1 MIVYERNSMNLKL
14 DAASIQNAVRKLQFR
29 TKAFIDGKFVA
40 AQSGQTFTT
49 ENPATGKPLA
59 EIAACD
65 APDVDRAVKAAR
77 KAFDSGVWSRMKPG
91 ERKRVLLKWADLLE
105 ANAFELALLDT
116 LEAGKPIGDC
126 ATMDIPD
133 TIHCIRWHA
142 EATDKLYDHV
152 SPTGPENLALIL
164 REPVGVVGCV
174 IPWNFPAQMA
184 AWKLGPALATG
195 NSVVL
200 KPAELT
206 SLSAI
211 RMAEL
216 AAEAGVPAGV
226 LNVVPGLGEAAG
238 QAIGRH
244 MDVDMVAFTGST
256 EVGRY
261 FLKYAAESNLK
272 RIILECGGKS
282 PQVVFEDA
290 PDLDNVANNAVGAA
304 FWNMGENCSC
314 GSRLIVH
321 KKIKDELLARL
332 VKLAKTWKVGDPLD
346 PENRLGAMIEKP
358 HLEKVLGYIAAGK
371 AEGAKLIM
379 GGKRILEKTGG
390 YFVGVTIFDE
400 VSNRMKIA
408 REEIFGPV
416 LSVIPFS
423 TEEEAITLANDTNYG
438 LAASLYTQDLNRAHR
453 AARAIRAGTVSVN
466 CFSEGDITTPFGGF
480 KTSGFFGRD
489 KSIWAHQQYTELK
502 TIWMQLN

>member
-1 MIVYERNSMNLKL
+1 MKLKYS
-14 DAASIQNAVRKLQFR
+14 DVKKTAGKLKFR
-29 TKAFIDGKFVA
+29 TQAFIDGKFVGA
-40 AQSGQTFTT
+40 RSGQTFTT

-59 EIAACD
+59 EIAAGD
-65 APDVDRAVKAAR
+65 IPEVNRAVTAAR
-77 KAFDSGVWSRMKPG
+77 KAFDRGLWSRAKPG
-91 ERKRVLLKWADLLE
+91 ERKQVLLRFADRLE
-105 ANAFELALLDT
+105 ANADELALLDT

-142 EATDKLYDHV
+142 EAIDKLYGHV

-184 AWKLGPALATG
+184 AWKIGPALATG

-226 LNVVPGLGEAAG
+226 FNVVPGLGETAG

-244 MDVDMVAFTGST
+244 GDVDLVAFTGST
-256 EVGRY
+256 EVGRC

-272 RIILECGGKS
+272 RVILECGGKS
-282 PQVVFEDA
+282 PQVVFADA
-290 PDLDNVANNAVGAA
+290 PDLAAVANHAVGAA

-321 KKIKDELLARL
+321 KNIKDELVQRV
-332 VKLAKTWKVGDPLD
+332 VKLARTWPVGDPLD
-346 PENRLGAMIEKP
+346 PRTRLGALIEKP
-358 HLEKVLGYIAAGK
+358 HLEKVLGYIAAGRS
-371 AEGAKLIM
+371 EGAKLIL
-379 GGKRILEKTGG
+379 GGRRILERTGG
-390 YFVGVTIFDE
+390 YFMEVTIFDE
-400 VSNRMKIA
+400 VSQKMKIA

-423 TEEEAITLANDTNYG
+423 TEAEAIALANATDYG

-453 AARAIRAGTVSVN
+453 VSRAIRAGTVSVN

-480 KTSGFFGRD
+480 KQSGFFGRD
-489 KSIWAHQQYTELK
+489 KSIWAHDQYTELK
-502 TIWMQLN
+502 TIWMQLA

>member
-1 MIVYERNSMNLKL
+1 MELEYSAVKS
-14 DAASIQNAVRKLQFR
+14 AARKLKSR
-29 TKAFIDGKFVA
+29 TQAFIDGKFVS
-40 AQSGQTFTT
+40 AQSGKTFTT
-49 ENPATGKPLA
+49 ENPATGRPLA
-59 EIAACD
+59 QVAACD
-65 APDVDRAVKAAR
+65 THDIDRAVKAAR
-77 KAFDSGVWSRMKPG
+77 RAFEAGVWSRMKPAD
-91 ERKRVLLKWADLLE
+91 RKKMLLTFADLLE
-105 ANAFELALLDT
+105 ANAGELALLDT

-133 TIHCIRWHA
+133 AILCIRWHA
-142 EATDKLYDHV
+142 EAIDKIYNHV
-152 SPTGPENLALIL
+152 SPTGPENLALVL
-164 REPVGVVGCV
+164 REPAGVVGCV

-184 AWKLGPALATG
+184 AWKIGPALAAG

-226 LNVVPGLGEAAG
+226 LNVVPGLGETAG
-238 QAIGRH
+238 QALGRH
-244 MDVDMVAFTGST
+244 PDVDMVAFTGSG

-261 FLKYAAESNLK
+261 FLKYSAESNLK
-272 RIILECGGKS
+272 RIALECGGKS
-282 PQVVFEDA
+282 PQIVFADA
-290 PDLDNVANNAVGAA
+290 PDLDVVANHAVAAA

-321 KKIKDELLARL
+321 KKIKDELVQKIARL
-332 VKLAKTWKVGDPLD
+332 TKSWKVGDPLD
-346 PENRLGAMIEKP
+346 PQNRLGAMIEKP
-358 HLEKVLGYIAAGK
+358 HLEKVLGYIEAGK
-371 AEGAKLIM
+371 AEGARLIL
-379 GGKRILEKTGG
+379 GGRRILEKTGG
-390 YFVGVTIFDE
+390 YFLEATIFDE

-423 TEEEAITLANDTNYG
+423 TEEEAVAMANDSNYG
-438 LAASLYTQDLNRAHR
+438 LAASLYTRDLNRAHR
-453 AARAIRAGTVSVN
+453 VARAIRAGTVSVN

-480 KTSGFFGRD
+480 KQSGFAGRD
-489 KSIWAHQQYTELK
+489 KSIWAHEQYTELK
-502 TIWMQLN
+502 TIWMQLT

>member
-1 MIVYERNSMNLKL
+1 MKL
-14 DAASIQNAVRKLQFR
+14 EYSEVKKAAEKLNFR
-29 TKAFIDGKFVA
+29 TQAFIDGKFVN
-40 AQSGQTFTT
+40 AQSGETFTT

-59 EIAACD
+59 EIAAGD
-65 APDVDRAVKAAR
+65 APDVDQAVKAAR
-77 KAFDSGVWSRMKPG
+77 RAFEGGVWSRMKPG
-91 ERKRVLLKWADLLE
+91 DRKKVLLKFADLLE
-105 ANAFELALLDT
+105 AHGNELALLDT

-142 EATDKLYDHV
+142 EAADKLYQHV
-152 SPTGPENLALIL
+152 SPTGPENLALVL

-184 AWKLGPALATG
+184 AWKLSPALAAG

-216 AAEAGVPAGV
+216 AAEAGLPAGV
-226 LNVVPGLGEAAG
+226 FNVVPGLGETAG

-272 RIILECGGKS
+272 RIVLECGGKS
-282 PQVVFEDA
+282 PQLVFADA
-290 PDLDNVANNAVGAA
+290 PDLDLVATHAVSAA

-314 GSRLIVH
+314 GSRLLVH
-321 KKIKDELLARL
+321 KQLKDAL
-332 VKLAKTWKVGDPLD
+332 VAKVVALAKTWKVGDPLD
-346 PENRLGAMIEKP
+346 PRTRLGAMIEEP
-358 HLEKVLGYIAAGK
+358 HLENVLRYIATGR
-371 AEGAKLIM
+371 AEGAKLVL
-379 GGKRILEKTGG
+379 GGQRILQETGG
-390 YFVGVTIFDE
+390 CFVQVTIFDE
-400 VSNRMKIA
+400 VSNRMQIA

-423 TEEEAITLANDTNYG
+423 TEEEAVAIANDTNYG
-438 LAASLYTQDLNRAHR
+438 LAASVYTQDLNRAHR
-453 AARAIRAGTVSVN
+453 VAHAIRAGTVSVN

-480 KTSGFFGRD
+480 KESGFAGRD
-489 KSIWAHQQYTELK
+489 KSVWAHEQYTELK
-502 TIWMQLN
+502 TIWMQLA

>member
-1 MIVYERNSMNLKL
+1 MNLKL
-14 DAASIQNAVRKLQFR
+14 EAASIQNAVRKLQFR

-40 AQSGQTFTT
+40 AQSEKTFTT

-142 EATDKLYDHV
+142 EAADKLYDHV

-226 LNVVPGLGEAAG
+226 LNVVPGLGETAG

-282 PQVVFEDA
+282 PQIVFEDA

-321 KKIKDELLARL
+321 RKIKDELLARL

-358 HLEKVLGYIAAGK
+358 HLEKVLGYIATGK

-390 YFVGVTIFDE
+390 YFVEVTIFDE
-400 VSNRMKIA
+400 VSNKMKIA

-416 LSVIPFS
+416 LSVIPFT
-423 TEEEAITLANDTNYG
+423 TEEEAIALANDTNYG

-453 AARAIRAGTVSVN
+453 ATRAIRAGTVSVN

-502 TIWMQLN
+502 TIWMQLA

>member
-1 MIVYERNSMNLKL
+1 MKLEYSAVKSAAQKLK
-14 DAASIQNAVRKLQFR
+14 FR
-29 TKAFIDGKFVA
+29 TQAFIDGQFVN
-40 AQSGQTFTT
+40 AQSGQTFLT
-49 ENPATGKPLA
+49 ENPATGQPLA
-59 EIAACD
+59 RVAACD
-65 APDVDRAVKAAR
+65 APDVDRAVRAAR
-77 KAFDSGVWSRMKPG
+77 RAFEAGTWSRMKPAD
-91 ERKRVLLKWADLLE
+91 RKKVLLKFADLLE
-105 ANAFELALLDT
+105 AHADELALLDT
-116 LEAGKPIGDC
+116 LEAGKPIRDC
-126 ATMDIPD
+126 ATMDLPE
-133 TIHCIRWHA
+133 TVLCIRWHA
-142 EATDKLYDHV
+142 EAIDKLYDHI
-152 SPTGPENLALIL
+152 SPTGPENLALIV

-184 AWKLGPALATG
+184 AWKIGPALAAG

-200 KPAELT
+200 KPAEQT

-216 AAEAGVPAGV
+216 AAEAGVPPGV
-226 LNVVPGLGEAAG
+226 LNVVPGLGETAG

-244 MDVDMVAFTGST
+244 RDIDMVAFTGST

-290 PDLDNVANNAVGAA
+290 PELDVVASHAVAAA

-321 KKIKDELLARL
+321 KKVKDKLLDRI
-332 VKLAKTWKVGDPLD
+332 VKLARSWKVGDPLD
-346 PENRLGAMIEKP
+346 PQTRLGPMIEKA
-358 HLEKVLGYIAAGK
+358 HLEKVLGYIQAGK
-371 AEGAKLIM
+371 AEGAKLIL
-379 GGKRILEKTGG
+379 GGRRILEKTGG
-390 YFVGVTIFDE
+390 YFVEVTIFDE

-423 TEEEAITLANDTNYG
+423 TEEEAVALANDTNYG
-438 LAASLYTQDLNRAHR
+438 LAASLYTRDLNRAHR
-453 AARAIRAGTVSVN
+453 VARAIRAGTVSVN

-480 KTSGFFGRD
+480 KESGFAGRD

-502 TIWMQLN
+502 TIWMQLA

>member
-1 MIVYERNSMNLKL
+1 MKLEYSEVKKAAAKLK
-14 DAASIQNAVRKLQFR
+14 FR
-29 TKAFIDGKFVA
+29 TQAFIDGKFVS
-40 AQSGQTFTT
+40 AQSGKTFTT

-59 EIAACD
+59 EIAAGD

-77 KAFDSGVWSRMKPG
+77 RAFAAGVWSRQKPSD
-91 ERKRVLLKWADLLE
+91 RKKVLLKYADLLE
-105 ANAFELALLDT
+105 AYADELALLDT

-152 SPTGPENLALIL
+152 SPTGPENLALVL

-226 LNVVPGLGEAAG
+226 FNVVPGLGETAG

-290 PDLDNVANNAVGAA
+290 PDLDTVANNAVGAA

-314 GSRLIVH
+314 GSRLIMH
-321 KKIKDELLARL
+321 KRIKDGLVARIA
-332 VKLAKTWKVGDPLD
+332 KLAKTWKVGDPLD
-346 PENRLGAMIEKP
+346 PQNRLGAMIEKP
-358 HLEKVLGYIAAGK
+358 HLEKVLGYIEAGK
-371 AEGAKLIM
+371 AEGAKLAL
-379 GGKRILEKTGG
+379 GGRRILEKTGG
-390 YFVGVTIFDE
+390 YFVEVTLFDN

-423 TEEEAITLANDTNYG
+423 AEEEAVAMANDTNYG
-438 LAASLYTQDLNRAHR
+438 LAASLYTRDLNRAHR
-453 AARAIRAGTVSVN
+453 VARALRAGTVSVN

-480 KTSGFFGRD
+480 KESGFAGRD
-489 KSIWAHQQYTELK
+489 KSIWAHEQYTELK
-502 TIWMQLN
+502 TIWMQLA

>member
-1 MIVYERNSMNLKL
+1 
-14 DAASIQNAVRKLQFR
+14 
-29 TKAFIDGKFVA
+29 
-40 AQSGQTFTT
+40 
-49 ENPATGKPLA
+49 
-59 EIAACD
+59 
-65 APDVDRAVKAAR
+65 
-77 KAFDSGVWSRMKPG
+77 
-91 ERKRVLLKWADLLE
+91 
-105 ANAFELALLDT
+105 
-116 LEAGKPIGDC
+116 
-126 ATMDIPD
+126 MDIPD

-142 EATDKLYDHV
+142 EATDKLYSRV
-152 SPTGPENLALIL
+152 APTGPENLALIL

-184 AWKLGPALATG
+184 AWKIGPALATG

-200 KPAELT
+200 NPAELT

-226 LNVVPGLGEAAG
+226 FNVVPGLGETAG

-290 PDLDNVANNAVGAA
+290 PDLDRVASNAVGAA

-314 GSRLIVH
+314 GSRLVVH
-321 KKIKDELLARL
+321 KKIKDALLERVA
-332 VKLAKTWKVGDPLD
+332 KLAKTWTVGDPLD
-346 PENRLGAMIEKP
+346 PRSRLGAMIEKP
-358 HLEKVLGYIAAGK
+358 HLGKVLGYIAAGK
-371 AEGAKLIM
+371 AEGAKLLM
-379 GGKRILEKTGG
+379 GGRRILEKTGG
-390 YFVGVTIFDE
+390 YFVEVTIFDE
-400 VSNRMKIA
+400 VSNQMKIA

-423 TEEEAITLANDTNYG
+423 TEEEAIALANDTNYG

-453 AARAIRAGTVSVN
+453 VSRAIRAGTVSVN

-480 KTSGFFGRD
+480 KQSGFFGRD
-489 KSIWAHQQYTELK
+489 KSIWAHEQYTELK
-502 TIWMQLN
+502 TIWLQLA

>member
-1 MIVYERNSMNLKL
+1 MNFKLEKAAIQKAVAKLK
-14 DAASIQNAVRKLQFR
+14 FR
-29 TKAFIDGKFVA
+29 TQAFIDGKFTNV
-40 AQSGQTFTT
+40 QSGKTFTT

-59 EIAACD
+59 QIAAGD
-65 APDVDRAVKAAR
+65 ASDVDRAVKAAR
-77 KAFDSGVWSRMKPG
+77 RAFESGVWSQVRPG
-91 ERKRVLLKWADLLE
+91 DRKKVLLKWADLLE
-105 ANAFELALLDT
+105 ANASEIALLDT

-126 ATMDIPD
+126 TTIDIPD

-142 EATDKLYDHV
+142 EATDKLYSHV
-152 SPTGPENLALIL
+152 SPTGPENLALVL

-216 AAEAGVPAGV
+216 AAEAGLPAGV
-226 LNVVPGLGEAAG
+226 LNVVPGLGETAG

-244 MDVDMVAFTGST
+244 RDVDMVAFTGST

-261 FLKYAAESNLK
+261 FLQYASESNLK

-290 PDLDNVANNAVGAA
+290 PDLDAVASNAVGAA

-321 KKIKDELLARL
+321 KKIKDAL
-332 VKLAKTWKVGDPLD
+332 VAKVAALAKTWKVGDPLD
-346 PENRLGAMIEKP
+346 PTNRLGPMIEKP
-358 HLEKVLGYIAAGK
+358 HLDKVLRYIEAGK
-371 AEGAKLIM
+371 AEGAKLVM

-390 YFVGVTIFDE
+390 YFVEATIFDG
-400 VSNRMKIA
+400 VTNKMKIA

-416 LSVIPFS
+416 LSVIPFK
-423 TEEEAITLANDTNYG
+423 TEEEAVAIANDTNYG
-438 LAASLYTQDLNRAHR
+438 LAASLYTQDVNRAHR
-453 AARAIRAGTVSVN
+453 VARAIRAGTVSVN

-480 KTSGFFGRD
+480 KESGFAGRD
-489 KSIWAHQQYTELK
+489 KSVWAHEQYTELK
-502 TIWMQLN
+502 TIWMQLA